1 MYEAVCKP
9 SMIYGLQTMYDLRLQ
24 NSYAILEVA
33 SVNKEDENKTRRVLA

>member
-1 MYEAVCKP
+1 
-9 SMIYGLQTMYDLRLQ
+9 MIYGLQTMYDLRLQ